1 MSKVVS
7 KKLRETRQAKNL
19 SLEHIANVTHIRLRY
34 LEALESGDFDV
45 LPSEFQVKGFIRSY
59 GGYLGLNTD
68 ALIEALELNPWSAL
82 DVLNDDGGTQEQEAG
97 TMEDG
102 SASEFQN
109 IGNQL
114 RSQRETLGLTLEEIE
129 QHTHLRIRYLKALEA
144 GDIDALPSTVQGRG
158 MLNNYASFLG
168 LDAEKL
174 LLEFAEGLQARLV
187 ESSSRREDRAKR
199 RKSREPKQERQIL
212 SRDLVVGIL
221 LGLFLVLFIIWGA
234 IQVTAIRADEE
245 VEPTAPSI
253 AEVLNPTSIPTQV
266 PTLTSTTAPPLG
278 GGQEGVNIGDRT
290 VSEITQ
296 EVLNVSDAL
305 DGAVQVQIAALQRS
319 WMRIIVDGEIDFD
332 GRIVPGTIY
341 GFAGDDYVEITTG
354 NGAGLQV
361 FYNDQD
367 LGTLGNMGEV
377 INFVITANG
386 VQTPTPTITLSPT
399 PTATETPEISP
410 TPTSE

>member
-19 SLEHIANVTHIRLRY
+19 SLEYIANVTHIRLRY
-34 LEALESGDFDV
+34 LEAMESGNFDA
-45 LPSEFQVKGFIRSY
+45 LPSDFQVKGFIRSY

-68 ALIEALELNPWSAL
+68 ALIEALELDPWSAL
-82 DVLNDDGGTQEQEAG
+82 DVLSDDGGAEQQEVGIIE
-97 TMEDG
+97 EG
-102 SASEFQN
+102 SASEFKN

-114 RSQRETLGLTLEEIE
+114 RSQRETLGLSLEEIE
-129 QHTHLRIRYLKALEA
+129 QHTHLRIRYLKSLEA
-144 GDIDALPSTVQGRG
+144 GDIDALPSPVQGRG

-174 LLEFAEGLQARLV
+174 LLEFAGGLQARLA
-187 ESSSRREDRAKR
+187 ESSSRRENKRKR
-199 RKSREPKQERQIL
+199 RKPREPRRKQQIL

-234 IQVTAIRADEE
+234 IQVTTLQADEE

-253 AEVLNPTSIPTQV
+253 ADVLNPTSIPTQL
-266 PTLTSTTAPPLG
+266 PTLTSTAAPSLS
-278 GGQEGVNIGDRT
+278 GGQDGVILGDRT
-290 VSEITQ
+290 VPEITQ

-305 DGAVQVQIAALQRS
+305 DGAVQVQIAALQRA
-319 WMRIIVDGEIDFD
+319 WMRITIDGEIDFD
-332 GRIVPGTIY
+332 GRVVPGTIY

-361 FYNDQD
+361 FYNGQD
-367 LGTLGNMGEV
+367 LGTLGNLGEV
-377 INFVITANG
+377 VNFVITANG

>member
-1 MSKVVS
+1 MSKVVG

-34 LEALESGDFDV
+34 LEALESGNFDA

-82 DVLNDDGGTQEQEAG
+82 DVLNDDGGMQEQEAESI
-97 TMEDG
+97 EDS
-102 SASEFQN
+102 SASEFIN
-109 IGNQL
+109 IGYQL

-199 RKSREPKQERQIL
+199 RKPREPKQERQIL

-266 PTLTSTTAPPLG
+266 PTLTSTTVPSLG
-278 GGQEGVNIGDRT
+278 SGQEGVNIGDRT

-305 DGAVQVQIAALQRS
+305 DGAVQVQIAALQRA

-410 TPTSE
+410 TPMSE

>member
-34 LEALESGDFDV
+34 LEALESGNFDT

-68 ALIEALELNPWSAL
+68 ALIEALDLDPWSAL
-82 DVLNDDGGTQEQEAG
+82 DVLNDDGGTQEQEA
-97 TMEDG
+97 ESIEEG
-102 SASEFQN
+102 STSEFIN

-187 ESSSRREDRAKR
+187 ESSSRREDREKR
-199 RKSREPKQERQIL
+199 RKPREPKKERQIL

-266 PTLTSTTAPPLG
+266 PTLTSTTVPSLG
-278 GGQEGVNIGDRT
+278 GGQEGVNVGDRT
-290 VSEITQ
+290 VPEITQ

-305 DGAVQVQIAALQRS
+305 DGAVQVQIAALQRA
-319 WMRIIVDGEIDFD
+319 WMRITVDGEIDFD
-332 GRIVPGTIY
+332 GRVVPGTIY

-361 FYNDQD
+361 YYNDQD

-399 PTATETPEISP
+399 PTVPETPEISP